1 MTPPPRV
8 LGDKGTQLW
17 VFMFQGPCPGM
28 AALIVIVDRERNH
41 RNNEFLKRDFTDMEM
56 PQVDP
61 STQEG
66 CCESDTSLH
75 RAAANKI
82 ENSRLFTVSNERW

>member
-1 MTPPPRV
+1 
-8 LGDKGTQLW
+8 
-17 VFMFQGPCPGM
+17 M